1 MADFIMFMANIVA
14 SWRREWRHLR
24 KDRTTIS
31 LLFLVPAMQ
40 LLLFGFAIRPE
51 TARIPIAIAG
61 ADSDRAEQLSQTI
74 TLTNRFTI
82 IANQLPAGGAEKL
95 LRRGDV
101 LIAIEM
107 PKLADLDD
115 EAPQQPVRVLADM
128 SNPAATGPALQALE
142 AAYWKRVAEVAT
154 LGRSTGLKVNIERLY
169 NPQSRSAWAFAPAL
183 IGVSI
188 MVSMLLFGA
197 LSTHRS
203 RSIADVTGKLLLY
216 GGLAVLQALLVLL
229 LSRVLFALPVAG
241 NILALLVLVPLF
253 AAAHVLLGFII
264 AARSAQAMQAVQS
277 AVAFYFP
284 AMILSGFLYPFESMP
299 RWAQLI
305 GEALPL
311 THFIRAARD
320 ALLRGSDA
328 ATILSHSWPMI
339 IFVAAVSGMYAL
351 MKPKP
356 VIPQ

>member
-1 MADFIMFMANIVA
+1 MAAFIMFMADMMA
-14 SWRREWRHLR
+14 SLRREWQQLR
-24 KDRTTIS
+24 RDRTTIS

-51 TARIPIAIAG
+51 SARIPIAISV
-61 ADSDRAEQLSQTI
+61 ADTDRATQLAQTI
-74 TLTNRFTI
+74 TATNRFTI
-82 IANQLPAGGAEKL
+82 IANQLPTGGAEKL

-107 PKLADLDD
+107 PKLADFDD
-115 EAPQQPVRVLADM
+115 DTPQQPVRLLADM

-142 AAYWKRVAEVAT
+142 AAYWKRVADVAT
-154 LGRSTGLKVNIERLY
+154 LGRSGGLKVEIQRLY

-197 LSTHRS
+197 LSTHTS
-203 RSIADVTGKLLLY
+203 RSVAAVTGRLLLY
-216 GGLAVLQALLVLL
+216 ASLALLQALLVLVLSHL
-229 LSRVLFALPVAG
+229 LFDLPVAG
-241 NILALLVLVPLF
+241 NIVALLVIVPLF

-264 AARSAQAMQAVQS
+264 AARAAQPMQAVQS

-284 AMILSGFLYPFESMP
+284 AMILSGFLYPFEAMP
-299 RWAQLI
+299 RWAQNI
-305 GEALPL
+305 GETLPL

-320 ALLRGSDA
+320 ALLRSADAGS
-328 ATILSHSWPMI
+328 ILSHIWPI
-339 IFVAAVSGMYAL
+339 LIFVAVMCGVYAL

-356 VIPQ
+356 VTP

>member
-1 MADFIMFMANIVA
+1 MFMAELRA
-14 SWRREWRHLR
+14 GLRAEWEQLR
-24 KDRTTIS
+24 GDRTTIS

-51 TARIPIAIAG
+51 TARIPIAIAV
-61 ADSDRAEQLSQTI
+61 ADAAQATQLADTI
-74 TLTNRFTI
+74 NATNRFDI
-82 IANQLPAGGAEKL
+82 IANGLPAGEAEKK

-107 PKLADLDD
+107 PKLADFDD
-115 EAPQQPVRVLADM
+115 EAPQQNVRVFADM

-142 AAYWKRVAEVAT
+142 AGYWKRIATIAT
-154 LGRSTGLKVNIERLY
+154 LGRTGGLKVEIERLY
-169 NPQSRSAWAFAPAL
+169 NPHSKSAWAFAPAL

-203 RSIADVTGKLLLY
+203 RNPADVLGKLLLY
-216 GGLAVLQALLVLL
+216 AGLAVMQAALVLTLSHFLFAFPISGNIAALLV
-229 LSRVLFALPVAG
+229 
-241 NILALLVLVPLF
+241 IVPLF
-253 AAAHVLLGFII
+253 AAAHVLLGFLI
-264 AARSAQAMQAVQS
+264 AARSAQPMQAVQS

-284 AMILSGFLYPFESMP
+284 AMILSGFLYPFEAMP

-320 ALLRGSDA
+320 GLLRNAEASA
-328 ATILSHSWPMI
+328 ILAHAWPILAFTLAMGALYI
-339 IFVAAVSGMYAL
+339 LGGRGAVKSR
-351 MKPKP
+351 
-356 VIPQ
+356 

>member
-1 MADFIMFMANIVA
+1 MFMADMMA
-14 SWRREWRHLR
+14 ALRREWQQVRA
-24 KDRTTIS
+24 DRTTIS

-51 TARIPIAIAG
+51 SARVPIAIAV
-61 ADSDRAEQLSQTI
+61 ADTNQAAQLAEII
-74 TLTNRFTI
+74 TATNRFTI
-82 IANQLPAGGAEKL
+82 IANRLPAGGAEKL

-101 LIAIEM
+101 LIALEM
-107 PKLADLDD
+107 PKLADFDD
-115 EAPQQPVRVLADM
+115 DAPQQPARVLADM

-142 AAYWKRVAEVAT
+142 AAYWKRVARVAT
-154 LGRSTGLKVNIERLY
+154 LGRSGGLKVDIERLY

-197 LSTHRS
+197 LSVHGS
-203 RSIADVTGKLLLY
+203 RSVTAVAGRLLLY
-216 GGLAVLQALLVLL
+216 AGLAMLQALLVLL
-229 LSRVLFALPVAG
+229 LSHLLFDLPVAV
-241 NILALLVLVPLF
+241 NSLALLAIVPLF

-284 AMILSGFLYPFESMP
+284 AMILSGFLYPFEAMP

-305 GEALPL
+305 GETLPL

-320 ALLRGSDA
+320 ALLRGADS
-328 ATILSHSWPMI
+328 ATILSHSWPILMFI
-339 IFVAAVSGMYAL
+339 AVVSGVYAL
-351 MKPKP
+351 LKPGKVTP
-356 VIPQ
+356 